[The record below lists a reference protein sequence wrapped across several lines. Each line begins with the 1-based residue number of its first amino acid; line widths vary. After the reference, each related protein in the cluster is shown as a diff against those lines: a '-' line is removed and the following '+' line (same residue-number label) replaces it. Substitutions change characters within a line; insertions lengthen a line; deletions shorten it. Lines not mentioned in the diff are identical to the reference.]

1 MLVVRFRANVKAKLI
16 IESQLFEAIS
26 TEQFK
31 ILTPGDMLF
40 YLRGQQSLIVQMRQ
54 TIRRL
59 EEKVAENEVQ
69 TLCLDG
75 HIIELNHQLFGKS
88 SERETPRNPE
98 PPKSKDFGNG
108 DQPPKEPKKRVLLP
122 SERYPNLPV
131 IETDVTFKAIPP
143 CACCGEQLE
152 DSGLTE
158 VSENLTV
165 TPAKYSVIRQ
175 KRRKFRCRKCHGD
188 LQTVPAPPRIK
199 ASSAFTDDMI
209 LDVALSKYCDLIP
222 IQRYVAI
229 AERLGIK
236 GLPQQSLIES
246 THYLADF
253 VKEVYAL
260 LKQEVLSARVL
271 HADETPHRMLEGA
284 DKNSWYLW
292 GFSTRIASYFEAHD
306 TRSGDVASALLAQ
319 AACQFLMSDV
329 YSGYGKAVREAN
341 EVRKAG
347 TKPAVVSIYCN
358 AHSRRRFKA
367 AKRRF
372 TESAQFFIDQYQKI
386 YLLEDQTKGKPPDQI
401 RELRK
406 TMLPIFES
414 MKAKALETVV
424 TYSKKS
430 EMAVAMNYFLGHYR
444 ELTRFIEDPELPID
458 NNPQERLLRN
468 PVIGRKTWYG
478 THSKLGAKTAAILF
492 SLVESCKL
500 NGVNPR
506 AYFKRLV
513 ADLHAGLPAYTP
525 AIFKAQE
532 DERARFLTSA
542 SPAA

>member
-1 MLVVRFRANVKAKLI
+1 
-16 IESQLFEAIS
+16 
-26 TEQFK
+26 
-31 ILTPGDMLF
+31 MLF
-40 YLRGQQSLIVQMRQ
+40 YLRGQQDLIVQMRK
-54 TIRRL
+54 TIKKL
-59 EEKVAENEVQ
+59 QNKIAEVENQ
-69 TLCLDG
+69 TLRLDG
-75 HIIELNHQLFGKS
+75 HVIELNHQLFGKS
-88 SERETPRNPE
+88 SEREEPKNPE
-98 PPKSKDFGNG
+98 PPKSKDPGNG
-108 DQPPKEPKKRVLLP
+108 DQSPKEPKKRVLLP
-122 SERYPNLPV
+122 SERYPNIPV
-131 IETDVTFKAIPP
+131 IETDVSFKDNPP
-143 CACCGEQLE
+143 CACCGERLE

-158 VSENLTV
+158 VSESLTV

-175 KRRKFRCRKCHGD
+175 KRHKYRCRKCHGD

-199 ASSAFTDDMI
+199 ASSAFTDEMI

-229 AERLGIK
+229 AGRLGIK

-253 VKEVYAL
+253 VKEVYTL
-260 LKQEVLSARVL
+260 LKQEVLAARVL
-271 HADETPHRMLEGA
+271 HADETPHRMLEGS
-284 DKNSWYLW
+284 DKDSWYLW

-306 TRSGDVASALLAQ
+306 TRSGDVAAAVLAK

-329 YSGYGKAVREAN
+329 YSGYRKAVREAN
-341 EVRKAG
+341 EVRKVEKRPQIIG
-347 TKPAVVSIYCN
+347 IYCN
-358 AHSRRRFKA
+358 AHSRRRFKV

-372 TESAQFFIDQYQKI
+372 TEAAQFFIDEYQKI

-401 RELRK
+401 LELRK
-406 TMLPIFES
+406 AMLPIFES
-414 MKAKALETVV
+414 MKAKALETIV

-430 EMAVAMNYFLGHYR
+430 EMAVALNYFLGNYR
-444 ELTRFIEDPELPID
+444 ELTRFTTDPELPID

-506 AYFKRLV
+506 TYFKRLV
-513 ADLHAGLPAYTP
+513 TDLHAGLPAYTP
-525 AIFKAQE
+525 VKFKAQE
-532 DERARFLTSA
+532 DERARSLTSA
-542 SPAA
+542 SPSPAA